1 MLQYYQIIFI
11 IIFLIIFV
19 IAKIQK
25 KNIAYLRKDIFNF
38 TVIPSLAIAASGHL
52 FFGSQIRKGM
62 GWDNSTGTVTLERE
76 LGITQLAMFIIA
88 CIPRT
93 SPEYIG
99 SLWGL
104 MLVMMG
110 INHFIVRKEFN
121 LVGMLDIIY
130 GGLLIA
136 LFTPALLK
144 KTRKI

>member
-38 TVIPSLAIAASGHL
+38 TVIPSLAIAATGHL

-62 GWDNSTGTVTLERE
+62 GWDSSTGTVTLERE
-76 LGITQLAMFIIA
+76 LGITQLAIFIIA
-88 CIPRT
+88 CIPSK

-110 INHFIVRKEFN
+110 INHFIIRKEFSI
-121 LVGMLDIIY
+121 VGMLDIIY
-130 GGLLIA
+130 GGLLISIYSPV
-136 LFTPALLK
+136 LFHK
-144 KTRKI
+144 NI